1 MALIESLPPRPLE
14 ASELTSL
21 NRSDAFELVVS
32 IESEE
37 PARGLLFAT
46 ASWVKG
52 VAYDDRQGWTVVDT
66 VELDEETARI
76 DGLQACE
83 EAVRSFHDDGNEE

>member
-14 ASELTSL
+14 APELTSL

-32 IESEE
+32 VESEE

-46 ASWVKG
+46 ESWVKG
-52 VAYDDRQGWTVVDT
+52 VAYDDESGWSVVET
-66 VELDEETARI
+66 VELGDETARI

-83 EAVRSFHDDGNEE
+83 GSILSFHGGENEE